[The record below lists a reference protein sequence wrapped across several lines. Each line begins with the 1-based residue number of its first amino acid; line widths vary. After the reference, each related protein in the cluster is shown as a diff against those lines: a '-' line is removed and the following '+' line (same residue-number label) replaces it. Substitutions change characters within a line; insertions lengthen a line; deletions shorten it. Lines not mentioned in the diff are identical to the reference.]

1 MKRLMSIFA
10 AVMCW
15 MSISAAVDPAV
26 TCWSANDLVKGYK
39 GKVSFY
45 FYNNKCQGDMRYSSL
60 SACYAHIGLLTSAS
74 VDDQDIKYW
83 GSGCNASS
91 FGSTTEL
98 KGTSNGWYTWSFEFT
113 DLYSFFGVT
122 NPDEDITGIAM
133 IFHDGNGA
141 SSKKGYN
148 EYNRYVVIPFKKEP
162 VCTYSVVMRSN
173 WSIGWNGGCL
183 NIWDNGYIHSCSLSN
198 SENGVVAFTSYGG
211 ANKPKMI
218 WTNSGYEEYAS
229 FDIIGAGGKI
239 LYTKDYDDVVTNGE
253 VPFDLCSTEEG
264 AYTLKNLKATDK
276 GANVYAFSWDA
287 NLAYADYQLSIYD
300 PDGTCIEIVETGKT
314 QAELNLGIYTKNGSY
329 RAVLRGRDADK
340 NVFGGGTSTNFAV
353 TIKEVG
359 PVKVRLLV
367 PSDSQFDATNGVS
380 FAWYGSDNVRYP
392 VKMTQEGTSH
402 WWTATA
408 DVKVSKFNFE
418 FIADLDV
425 NKKAIA
431 PHSGSRITNED
442 ICCETGMFSYDYTDA
457 GVTYYSYGLENVDCD
472 KQDHNYTIASAG
484 IKEKDGVV
492 TVSITPKQDKADYY
506 WVTLYKESHVYVQ
519 EFKTT
524 DLDAIYPYTGGKPL
538 IITSYEIEG
547 YIEGEFYPVR
557 VGEKYIGT
565 CDVTVINPY
574 ALKNIGVGAKNS
586 SNQYPITWDADER
599 VAYYNFS
606 GYDSHSEK
614 IIKWGYYY
622 PGKEIEKVGNKYRM
636 WTDPVLN
643 AGECQVYVAPKD
655 ENNNDLADGFDI
667 LFTADAPSNVGQST
681 IAVLI
686 PEDICY
692 FTDNGVWFGVFDGVN
707 PGQIV
712 KATQKAGTNIYEATV
727 SGIDATS
734 FELIVGNKGLL
745 EWDSADK
752 TETIQVGKQDIKFE
766 LYKNFGKF
774 YLEEVIAFEDHN
786 YMPVIDIQPN
796 AAKGTLDITLQVE
809 DKARGYSM
817 FFYKE
822 PSDPYSTYGCYIEPK
837 EEETTTISYSYNPH
851 ATEET
856 TIKRVTLQFYD
867 NKGREYC
874 KWDADISTDPLIVPR
889 TPLYPTGLTAVKNT
903 DGTYTLSWDA
913 NDGVK
918 RYYINAYYGSTY
930 LYGWGIDSE
939 YNKPKDGKYSVV
951 LDELKDNGTYKFSV
965 DAYDWNDDYAGEAE
979 QTFTV
984 DQFPALGDVK
994 VRIMVPTDR
1003 IPTLINDIWICW
1015 KLPDEAYDTDGRF
1028 VKTTKN
1034 GNWYEATLE
1043 TGTATRI
1050 GFVAISQNS
1059 WSGSYKCSFGDEVM
1073 SKEACFEMTSDLE
1086 GYGTWPLRKVDCD
1099 AADHDYS
1106 ITKLDVDNSKAG
1118 QVAFT
1123 ITANQT
1129 APYYVM
1135 FYKLHTASTWSRLIE
1150 WEGKEGLNQSYL
1162 FNNTT
1167 DREYDFQV
1175 KTYNEGGT
1183 NSYSLSEIVTK
1194 TIKAN
1199 TNRPTALNIH
1209 IAEDEQTVTFSWYKN
1224 GEDVA
1229 GFNLIVIDY
1238 NDKEWL
1244 VEKNIT
1250 GNSFTH
1256 TFIVPQYYYWTL
1268 QACNASGEVLAEIK
1282 ELSFMTGGP
1291 NPCPTMLDV
1300 AVRGKKAT
1308 LAWIAPQAIPM
1319 CHYVIVDSYTDEIMA
1334 SGDVTGTDGQYRV
1347 EYTLNEDTTITY
1359 YWSVYSESADK
1370 EQLSTLEDGS
1380 YFVLNGSKADPA
1392 PASKQYTL
1400 TLTAAPGGSVNY
1412 AANGLYDDGEKVMIH
1427 ANEYSDWH
1435 FDKWSDGNT
1444 QPHRLITM
1452 DKDITLQAFFK
1463 TTHSFSL
1470 YLYAGEGGSVNSD
1483 VNGSYKG
1490 GEKVTIIATPDEEYE
1505 FVMWSDGN
1513 TDPEREIVIVEYT
1526 TLTAIFKA
1534 IPYYTLS
1541 ISAGEGGTV
1550 NTAVNK
1556 SYKSGTK
1563 VKIKATPKEDYKFV
1577 QWSDGNKEAE
1587 REVVMTKNITLKA
1600 SFEEIIYYT
1609 LTVEVYPEAGGTVQF
1624 DGATLSGMKKKA
1636 EEGKTIVLS
1645 AKPADG
1651 YVFQYYEDGTD
1662 EIKTADYSV
1671 IMNKNKTV
1679 TAVFKKKAQGVE
1691 PVANSQQPTALKMLR
1706 DGQLYLIYNGTT
1718 YNVQGQEVK

>member
-1 MKRLMSIFA
+1 MKRLMTFLA
-10 AVMCW
+10 AVICLAGTAM
-15 MSISAAVDPAV
+15 AATVEPAV
-26 TCWSANDLVKGYK
+26 TVENADDLVKGYK

-45 FYNNKCQGDMRYSSL
+45 FYTNKCQGDMRYNNP

-98 KGTSNGWYTWSFEFT
+98 KGTSKGWNTWAFEFT

-141 SSKKGYN
+141 SSKKGLS
-148 EYNRYVVIPFKKEP
+148 EYYRYVVIPLKKEP

-183 NIWDNGYIHSCSLSN
+183 NIWDNGYIHSCTLSY

-253 VPFDLCSTEEG
+253 VSFDLCSTEEG

-300 PDGTCIEIVETGKT
+300 PDGTCIEIVETDKT
-314 QAELNLGIYTKNGSY
+314 QAEVNLGTCTKNGSY
-329 RAVLRGRDADK
+329 RAVLLGRDADK

-353 TIKEVG
+353 MMKEVG
-359 PVKVRLLV
+359 QVKVRLLV
-367 PSDSQFDATNGVS
+367 PSDSEFDATNGVTFS
-380 FAWYGSDNVRYP
+380 WYGSDNVRYP
-392 VKMTQEGTSH
+392 VQMTQEGTSR

-408 DVKVSKFNFE
+408 DVKVSQFNFE
-418 FIADLDV
+418 FTSDLKT
-425 NKKAIA
+425 NEKAIA
-431 PHSGSRITNED
+431 QHSGSRITNED
-442 ICCETGMFSYDYTDA
+442 ICCETGLLSYDYTDG
-457 GVTYYSYGLENVDCD
+457 GVKYYNYGLENADCD
-472 KQDHNYTIASAG
+472 KQDHNYQIASSA
-484 IKEKDGVV
+484 ITAKDGVA
-492 TVSITPKQDKADYY
+492 TLSWTPKKDQAEYY
-506 WVTLYKESHVYVQ
+506 WVTLYAGSHEYVADIKA
-519 EFKTT
+519 EGLSAAYTHT
-524 DLDAIYPYTGGKPL
+524 GCGPITINEWAIQGYVEGEYTPILVANYTGTG
-538 IITSYEIEG
+538 SAE
-547 YIEGEFYPVR
+547 V
-557 VGEKYIGT
+557 
-565 CDVTVINPY
+565 DNPY
-574 ALKNIGVGAKNS
+574 APKNVTIGAKNA

-599 VAYYNFS
+599 VPIYYIYARDAHYNTIIQGNF
-606 GYDSHSEK
+606 YTV
-614 IIKWGYYY
+614 
-622 PGKEIEKVGNKYRM
+622 GKEIEKDGNKYRI
-636 WTDPVLN
+636 WTDAVLD
-643 AGECQVYVAPKD
+643 AGSCLLKISACDKD
-655 ENNNDLADGFDI
+655 KNMLSGDCEYP
-667 LFTADAPSNVGQST
+667 FTADAPTNLGQAT

-686 PEDICY
+686 SKDICY
-692 FTDNGVWFGVFDGVN
+692 DITKGVWFCIEDGVN
-707 PGQIV
+707 PAQWV
-712 KATQKAGTNIYEATV
+712 KATQKTGTNIYEAKVT
-727 SGIDATS
+727 GISAYYFKLT
-734 FELIVGNKGLL
+734 VGND
-745 EWDSADK
+745 EEANWSTADK
-752 TETIQVGKQDIKFE
+752 VTFDKVKKQNANFE
-766 LYKNFGKF
+766 LYKASGSF
-774 YLEEVIAFEDHN
+774 YLEEVTELKDHD
-786 YMPVIDIQPN
+786 YLPTDIQIVPN
-796 AAKGTLDITLQVE
+796 ATTGALDFSFKVKDKGLYYIFYL
-809 DKARGYSM
+809 
-817 FFYKE
+817 YKE
-822 PSDPYSTYGCYIEPK
+822 HWDPSAEYTFYVTPK
-837 EEETTTISYSYNPH
+837 EEETTAISYSYTIH
-851 ATEET
+851 SSEDV
-856 TIKRVTLQFYD
+856 TIKRIQLEVRDPLYHD
-867 NKGREYC
+867 HC
-874 KWDADISTDPLIVPR
+874 MWDADISSNPLIIPR
-889 TPLYPTGLTAVKNT
+889 SPLAPTGLTAVKNT

-918 RYYINAYYGSTY
+918 KYYASAYYGSTNLDNWY
-930 LYGWGIDSE
+930 TE
-939 YNKPKDGKYSVV
+939 YEKPKDGKYSVI
-951 LDELKDNGTYKFSV
+951 LDKLKDNGTYKFSV
-965 DAYDWNDDYAGEAE
+965 YGYDWNGDYVGEAAR
-979 QTFTV
+979 TFTV

-1003 IPTLINDIWICW
+1003 IPTLIDDIWICW
-1015 KLPDEAYDTDGRF
+1015 KLPDEAYNTDGRF

-1050 GFVAISQNS
+1050 EFVAISQNS

-1086 GYGTWPLRKVDCD
+1086 GYGYWPLRKVDCD
-1099 AADHDYS
+1099 AADHDYR
-1106 ITKLDVDNSKAG
+1106 ITALDVDNSKPG
-1118 QVAFT
+1118 QAIFT

-1129 APYYVM
+1129 APSYVI

-1150 WEGKEGLNQSYL
+1150 WKGEEGLNQSYL

-1175 KTYNEGGT
+1175 KTYTETGP
-1183 NSYSLSEIVTK
+1183 NSYTLSPIVTK

-1224 GEDVA
+1224 GEDVV
-1229 GFNLIVIDY
+1229 GFNLIVIDDY
-1238 NDKEWL
+1238 DKEWL

-1256 TFIVPQYYYWTL
+1256 TFIVPQDYYWTL
-1268 QACNASGEVLAEIK
+1268 QACNASGEVLAEEK
-1282 ELSFMTGGP
+1282 GLSFETGGP
-1291 NPCPTMLDV
+1291 NLCPTMLNS
-1300 AVRGKKAT
+1300 AVNGKKAT
-1308 LAWIAPQAIPM
+1308 LAWTAPSVVPM
-1319 CHYVIVDSYTDEIMA
+1319 CHYMIFDQYTDEIVA
-1334 SGDVTGTDGQYRV
+1334 SGDVTGNNGQYV
-1347 EYTLNEDTTITY
+1347 AEYTLNEDTTITY
-1359 YWSVYSESADK
+1359 YWHVYSESADK
-1370 EQLSTLEDGS
+1370 QQLSTSEYGG
-1380 YFVLNGSKADPA
+1380 YFVLNGSKADPT

-1400 TLTAAPGGSVNY
+1400 TLSAAPGGYVNS
-1412 AANGLYDDGEKVMIH
+1412 AANGKYDEGEKVVIH
-1427 ANEYSDWH
+1427 AYNYSYKWN

-1444 QPHRLITM
+1444 QQDRIVTM
-1452 DKDITLQAFFK
+1452 DKDITLQAIFE
-1463 TTHSFSL
+1463 TSYSFNLNIS
-1470 YLYAGEGGSVNSD
+1470 AGEGGSVNTE
-1483 VNGSYKG
+1483 VNGPYNG
-1490 GEKVTIIATPDEEYE
+1490 GEKVTIIATADEEYE
-1505 FVMWSDGN
+1505 FVMWSDGD
-1513 TDPEREIVIVEYT
+1513 TEAEREITIIENT
-1526 TLTAIFKA
+1526 DLTAIFKA

-1609 LTVEVYPEAGGTVQF
+1609 LTVEIVPEAGGTVQF

-1636 EEGKTIVLS
+1636 EEGQTIVLS

-1679 TAVFKKKAQGVE
+1679 TARFKKEEQGLE
-1691 PVANSQQPTALKMLR
+1691 SIQPSAVSIQKVLR